1 MSATLEIPAQ
11 DLPTLLETAGAHPR
25 GNRHDCPKC
34 GGFRTITHSAE
45 AFFCHKCQWKGNTF
59 TLAKE
64 LGVYRRLSSAEY
76 QKLRQRR
83 ERAHEAAERL
93 YAAVRVRRFELYD
106 ELRGLSRIDAGG
118 HQAGLGYPAAW
129 DALEMGYRNRP
140 ALLAELSIL
149 ENCGA
154 ADLVKFLSA
163 DDETR
168 GRVIARVIQ
177 RGGLYD
183 CGGKFIEVTV

>member
-1 MSATLEIPAQ
+1 
-11 DLPTLLETAGAHPR
+11 
-25 GNRHDCPKC
+25 
-34 GGFRTITHSAE
+34 
-45 AFFCHKCQWKGNTF
+45 
-59 TLAKE
+59 LAKE
-64 LGVYRRLSSAEY
+64 LGIYRRLSSAEY

-106 ELRGLSRIDAGG
+106 ELRSLSPIETVA
-118 HQAGLGYPAAW
+118 HLAGLEHPAAW
-129 DALEMGYRNRP
+129 DALETAYRNRP

-154 ADLVKFLSA
+154 PDLVRFLSA
-163 DDETR
+163 DNATR
-168 GRVIARVIQ
+168 GRVIASVIE

-183 CGGKFIEVTV
+183 CGGKFFEATV